1 MRQGLTRMKAAAH
14 QLRTAPSTPLDRG
27 MFPITADWAYCNH
40 AAVGP
45 LPRPARD
52 AVAAVLDAQMNDGCA
67 GILDV
72 ESHLEAIRSQT
83 AVAINAGTDDIAFLR
98 STSDGALIVANG
110 LQWLPGDEIIFSDN
124 EFGANAYPWLNLRD
138 RGVRPRLVRT
148 PAERLTVETLERLAS
163 PNTRLVAV
171 SYVSSLDGYRHDLA
185 ALGRWCREHDILF
198 AVDAMQG
205 FGPLPLDVSAWC
217 VDFCYFGVAK
227 WLLAPQG
234 LSVFYARPDLVDG
247 MRPAH
252 SSWRSVRAPMDFFDY
267 SQELQSGARRFEGST
282 VNYPALIGFRESL
295 ALLARAGF
303 PAIERH
309 VLDLC
314 ERLVR
319 GAQRLGIEVK
329 SERALGTRSAIVLLG
344 LGGWRT
350 DDLNAQA
357 LSSRV
362 GITVRDS
369 GVRVSPH
376 GYNDAADIDAVLA
389 LMSSGVGA

>member
-1 MRQGLTRMKAAAH
+1 MKAAAQELH
-14 QLRTAPSTPLDRG
+14 TSPLTPLDRG
-27 MFPITADWAYCNH
+27 LFPITVNWAYCNH
-40 AAVGP
+40 ASVGP
-45 LPRPARD
+45 LPRSARD
-52 AVAAVLDAQMNDGCA
+52 AVAAVLDAQMIDGNA

-72 ESHLEAIRSQT
+72 ESHLEAIRAQT
-83 AVAINAGTDDIAFLR
+83 AAAINAGTDDIAFLR
-98 STSDGALIVANG
+98 STSEGALVVANG
-110 LQWLPGDEIIFSDN
+110 LTWRSGDEIILSDN

-138 RGVRPRLVRT
+138 RGVRPRFVRT
-148 PAERLTVETLERLAS
+148 PSERLTVEALERLAN

-185 ALGRWCREHDILF
+185 ALGRWCREHRVLF

-205 FGPLPLDVSAWC
+205 FGALPLDVSGWC

-234 LSVFYARPDLVDG
+234 LSVFYARPDLVED
-247 MRPAH
+247 MRPALC
-252 SSWRSVRAPMDFFDY
+252 SWRSVREPMDFFDY
-267 SQELQSGARRFEGST
+267 GQELQPGARRFDGGT

-295 ALLARAGF
+295 RLLVVAGF

-309 VLDLC
+309 VLALC
-314 ERLVR
+314 DRLID
-319 GAQRLGIEVK
+319 GAQRVGIEVK
-329 SERALGTRSAIVLLG
+329 SDRSPGTRSGIVLLG
-344 LGGWRT
+344 LGAWQA

-357 LSSRV
+357 LASRV

-376 GYNDAADIDAVLA
+376 GYNDVADIDAVLA
-389 LMSSGVGA
+389 LLSSGVSV